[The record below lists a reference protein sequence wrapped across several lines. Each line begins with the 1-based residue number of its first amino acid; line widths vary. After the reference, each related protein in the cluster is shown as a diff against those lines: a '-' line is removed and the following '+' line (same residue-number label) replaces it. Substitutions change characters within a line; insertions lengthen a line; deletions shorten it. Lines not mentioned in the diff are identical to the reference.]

1 MGPFTVKTD
10 TALPVV
16 SLHSRLDT
24 LTSSSLD
31 SVLEPLVE
39 QSPALIIDFTGC
51 NYLAS
56 SGIRVLLK
64 AHKKLAQ
71 KGGKLILTGVG
82 REVAQ
87 ILEVSGLMG
96 LFTVENRKE
105 MLQQLQ
111 EEWSGNS
118 AGQGTLSFGGTA
130 YKYRLLPDREQEVC
144 HWIQPGLASFGELGF
159 AAGQGVFAES
169 ENSDPENSRPG
180 WFVTTPNFGAM
191 LSVSQDMPSD
201 FRITPD
207 PARTAISLTEAWSFG
222 THPHLFFNTATDIIL
237 PLDKITQAAAW
248 MTMQHQITAD
258 TPIMLVIAGKEKS
271 GATVAFMTGIAG
283 KLSSGKAASRISE
296 SSFPGIS
303 VRLDEPGPDRE
314 NQDIRQFLTGSLTFE
329 NIAEISA
336 ADPGATLSGVS
347 IWVFAAP
354 RFRQGNPF
362 RVVVETDGALI
373 LTESER
379 FLVRRL
385 YTDSARVLVQPLHGG
400 YSARTFS
407 VASFDADGRLLR
419 PTVMKMAH
427 RGIITREAERCR
439 RYALPYIFNNS
450 ASVLGTE
457 FHGELGVLR
466 YNFVGIGG
474 EESKLKWLTH
484 YYHEESPQFLDPL
497 FDKIFL
503 KILKPWYGQPVKTQ
517 LCPFKDHDPT
527 LTFFPNLCATAEE
540 LFGISRDDQYNFV
553 EETGRQMLNP
563 YWFLHHEYPARRS
576 QEFAYPASVCH
587 GDLNMQNIL
596 IDESMN
602 VYLIDFSETRPR
614 AVVSDFA
621 RLEAIFMVDNAPV
634 ESKTDLQ
641 NYIDYLPEVYAPAPL
656 SQPLPSGYGGIHSGR
671 VAKNLALTGKMRQYA
686 WDHNGHDDNPLIYY
700 MGLLEWVLPVV
711 CYTVPDNTKRVSM
724 IVSALL
730 VERVDDLLKR

>member
-1 MGPFTVKTD
+1 M
-10 TALPVV
+10 
-16 SLHSRLDT
+16 
-24 LTSSSLD
+24 
-31 SVLEPLVE
+31 
-39 QSPALIIDFTGC
+39 
-51 NYLAS
+51 
-56 SGIRVLLK
+56 
-64 AHKKLAQ
+64 
-71 KGGKLILTGVG
+71 
-82 REVAQ
+82 
-87 ILEVSGLMG
+87 
-96 LFTVENRKE
+96 
-105 MLQQLQ
+105 
-111 EEWSGNS
+111 
-118 AGQGTLSFGGTA
+118 
-130 YKYRLLPDREQEVC
+130 
-144 HWIQPGLASFGELGF
+144 
-159 AAGQGVFAES
+159 AES
-169 ENSDPENSRPG
+169 GQADPENNTSG
-180 WFVTTPNFGAM
+180 WFVTALNFGAM
-191 LSVSQDMPSD
+191 LSGHPDMPSD
-201 FRITPD
+201 FRLTPD
-207 PARTAISLTEAWSFG
+207 PARTAVLLSEAWSFG
-222 THPHLFFNTATDIIL
+222 TRPRLFINTETDTTL
-237 PLDKITQAAAW
+237 ALSKVTKAAA
-248 MTMQHQITAD
+248 MMSMHIH
-258 TPIMLVIAGKEKS
+258 TPANAPLLVVIASSAEN
-271 GATVAFMTGIAG
+271 GASVSFITGSASELAG
-283 KLSSGKAASRISE
+283 AEQQSE
-296 SSFPGIS
+296 GSADQFPGIT
-303 VRLDEPGPDRE
+303 VLLDEPGSDWGSR
-314 NQDIRQFLTGSLTFE
+314 DIRQLLTGSLTFE

-336 ADPGATLSGVS
+336 ADPGAALSGVS

-354 RFRQGNPF
+354 RVREANPF
-362 RVVVETDGALI
+362 RVVVEMDGALT
-373 LTESER
+373 LTEEEK

-427 RGIITREAERCR
+427 RGIITREAERCQQ
-439 RYALPYIFNNS
+439 YALPYIFNNS

-474 EESKLKWLTH
+474 EETKLKWLTH

-540 LFGISRDDQYNFV
+540 LFRISRNDQYIFV

-641 NYIDYLPEVYAPAPL
+641 NYIDYLTEVYAPAPL
-656 SQPLPSGYGGIHSGR
+656 TQPLPKGYGGIHAGR

-686 WDHNGHDDNPLIYY
+686 WDHNGHDDNPLLYFTA
-700 MGLLEWVLPVV
+700 LLEWVLPVV
-711 CYTVPDNTKRVSM
+711 CYTIPDNTKRVSM

-730 VERVDDLLKR
+730 VERVNDLLKR